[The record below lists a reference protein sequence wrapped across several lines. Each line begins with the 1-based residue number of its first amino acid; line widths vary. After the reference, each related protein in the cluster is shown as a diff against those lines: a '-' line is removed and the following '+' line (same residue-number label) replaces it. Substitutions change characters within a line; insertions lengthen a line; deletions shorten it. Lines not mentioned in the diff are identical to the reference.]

1 VVSLTRLP
9 AAAVVLLAFVLT
21 AQLAFTGIGLE
32 IGPHW
37 SEPETLDSTTGPTG
51 KLVDVAATADSDG
64 NGRVAWI
71 VTEAGEYRIRVA
83 NATAQDGQ
91 LSIGERRTL
100 VRTDNRLASVDVAR
114 RNGTTAVVW
123 RRHEANEAMLALEG
137 ARSLGPTRVSSND
150 SLRARDP
157 TVALVSGTPVVA
169 YRGYARST
177 SSWVGVLA
185 VGASEP
191 RYTEFGEGIGTESVS
206 PAVSAGPTG
215 ATVAWVDTDETAAE
229 VAPLTRSA
237 DGTLTVGEPT
247 TVGRSR
253 TLRSMSGTG
262 QLAEVQLSTAGS
274 GSVLL
279 WTDLGSVQAVPL
291 SDGAPAAEP
300 TDLGGGQNPSIGA
313 GDGRWLATTMVQD
326 RASGI
331 DVRYTLVGEGA
342 TESGM
347 LSRLAST
354 AVRADTAF
362 APDPF
367 VAWVESGQE
376 KRLLVSA
383 YQAKASSGPLQRLTA
398 NPARFG
404 FLVISALA
412 LGAVTLPMMPWVAG
426 PLLAGFFLTTRVV
439 LQPVTQ
445 AGSRL
450 SALSGRERSPMAIR
464 KGIQTL
470 PGWLPALLFAAVNT
484 LLLVAIL
491 GGSGENVA
499 GVPFAHPIGV
509 SLLALLAAG
518 LTGALFAEDSPW
530 KLAAIFG
537 FFQTVGLWATA
548 LPNFI

>member
-1 VVSLTRLP
+1 M
-9 AAAVVLLAFVLT
+9 LLAFVLT
-21 AQLAFTGIGLE
+21 VQLAFTGIGLE

-37 SEPETLDSTTGPTG
+37 SEPETLDATTGPTG
-51 KLVDVAATADSDG
+51 KLVDVAATADADG

-71 VTEAGEYRIRVA
+71 VAEAGEYRVRVA
-83 NATAQDGQ
+83 NATAEDGD
-91 LSIGERRTL
+91 LSVGERRTIL
-100 VRTDNRLASVDVAR
+100 STDRRLASVDAAH

-123 RRHEANEAMLALEG
+123 RRYEANEAMLALEG
-137 ARSLGPTRVSSND
+137 ARSLDPTRVSSND
-150 SLRARDP
+150 SLRARNP
-157 TVALVSGTPVVA
+157 SVALVDGTPVVA
-169 YRGYARST
+169 YRGYAGSS

-185 VGASEP
+185 VGATEP
-191 RYTEFGEGIGTESVS
+191 RYTEFGTGIGPESVS
-206 PAVSAGPTG
+206 PVVSAGPAG

-229 VAPLTRSA
+229 VAPLTQSA

-247 TVGRSR
+247 TAGRSR

-262 QLAEVQLSTAGS
+262 QLAEVQLSTSAS

-279 WTDLGSVQAVPL
+279 WTDLGSVQAAAL

-300 TDLGGGQNPSIGA
+300 TQLGGGKNPSIGA

-331 DVRYTLVGEGA
+331 DVRYTLVEDGD
-342 TESGM
+342 TESGT

-376 KRLLVSA
+376 KRVLVSA
-383 YQAKASSGPLQRLTA
+383 YQAEAKSGPLQRLTA
-398 NPARFG
+398 NPARFT
-404 FLVISALA
+404 FLGLSALA

-439 LQPVTQ
+439 LHPVTR

-450 SALSGRERSPMAIR
+450 STLLGLEHSPMDLR
-464 KGIQTL
+464 KGVQTL

-484 LLLVAIL
+484 VLLVAIL
-491 GGSGENVA
+491 GGSGENIG
-499 GVPFAHPIGV
+499 GVQFANPVGV
-509 SLLALLAAG
+509 SLLSLPAAG
-518 LTGALFAEDSPW
+518 LIGAMYAEDSPW
-530 KLAAIFG
+530 KLAAVFG
-537 FFQTVGLWATA
+537 FFQTVGLWTTA
-548 LPNFI
+548 LPNFM